1 MPRTAVCRRLRFDER
16 IDMFDTH
23 DISPTD
29 QQSGLAARID
39 RRRQIARTALAAFDG
54 DRLAL
59 IAAVA
64 RQARAARASSPSEP
78 ATPAQTGRPTPAIRP
93 LLAD

>member
-1 MPRTAVCRRLRFDER
+1 
-16 IDMFDTH
+16 MFDTH
-23 DISPTD
+23 NISHQQTD
-29 QQSGLAARID
+29 LAARID
-39 RRRQIARTALAAFDG
+39 RRRQIANTALATFGG

-64 RQARAARASSPSEP
+64 RQARAARDVSLDEP
-78 ATPAQTGRPTPAIRP
+78 ATRPVKADRSAVTIRP

>member
-1 MPRTAVCRRLRFDER
+1 
-16 IDMFDTH
+16 MFDTH

-29 QQSGLAARID
+29 EQTGLAARID
-39 RRRQIARTALAAFDG
+39 RRRQIANRALAAFGG

-59 IAAVA
+59 IAALA
-64 RQARAARASSPSEP
+64 RQARAAHDTSLSEP
-78 ATPAQTGRPTPAIRP
+78 ATPAQTGRPTSAIRP

>member
-1 MPRTAVCRRLRFDER
+1 
-16 IDMFDTH
+16 MFDTP

-29 QQSGLAARID
+29 QRTGLAARID
-39 RRRQIARTALAAFDG
+39 RRRQTANTALAAFGG

-64 RQARAARASSPSEP
+64 RQARAAHDTSPGEP
-78 ATPAQTGRPTPAIRP
+78 ATPAQAGRPAPAIRP